1 MSTTNKPNTW
11 YWIIAVIA
19 LLWNLMGVS
28 RYLMQAYNVESFR
41 DQFNADQLALIDGTP
56 AWATAVFAIA
66 VFSGLLGAILLLM
79 KRRLAV
85 PLLGLSLICVLV
97 QMIYSWVGTNVLNLF
112 GTVDAIV
119 LPIMVIVISIFLYYY
134 SKGAKQKN
142 WLG

>member
-19 LLWNLMGVS
+19 LIWNLMGVS

-41 DQFNADQLALIDGTP
+41 AQFNTEQMAMIDGTP

-66 VFSGLLGAILLLM
+66 VFSGLLAAVLLLL

-85 PLLGLSLICVLV
+85 PLFALSLLCVLI
-97 QMIYSWVGTNVLNLF
+97 QTIYTWVGTNAIEIF
-112 GTVDAIV
+112 EKVDAIV
-119 LPIMVIVISIFLYYY
+119 VPLVVVVASIFLYFY

-142 WLG
+142 WLR

>member
-19 LLWNLMGVS
+19 LIWNLMGVS

-41 DQFNADQLALIDGTP
+41 AQFNTEQMAMVDGTP

-66 VFSGLLGAILLLM
+66 VFSGLLAAILLLL
-79 KRRLAV
+79 KKRLAV
-85 PLLGLSLICVLV
+85 PLFALSLLCVLI
-97 QMIYSWVGTNVLNLF
+97 QTIYTWVGTNAIEIF
-112 GTVDAIV
+112 EKVDAIV
-119 LPIMVIVISIFLYYY
+119 MPLIVVVASIFLYFY

-142 WLG
+142 WLR